1 LKDPDSQ
8 WELGW
13 GWGTGST
20 SWPNEASVDH
30 VAVEDGTLILSAE
43 HVPGET
49 PLGGVLHTK
58 GNFEYGPGSYHEA
71 RVKIPEDDRYDS
83 AFWSKTSRDP
93 PEWPPEIDFYEFLGD
108 RNKSTVAYTVHYVDG
123 GGDPGGDHAIA
134 YPEGR
139 RFDSGRDLSD
149 EFHTYGFEWRDEAMR
164 WYFDGDLKC
173 EIVPGDAGDSWNA
186 EDTFTSCRKGAP
198 FYTMLGAAPDATD
211 PSEAITSQAEV
222 EWVRSYEYDP
232 DSGGGGGGD
241 GDRSYLWARSANGD
255 PFEFAF
261 EASDGQIRLGSGGSA
276 SDYWVADDGTTA
288 GGMTD
293 KTGSLPGFYYYG
305 EITSLLY
312 RGPIELFD
320 GGELVDLAA
329 IGTNASNS
337 ITFDGS
343 DGGSSYD
350 LTVSGEIAKSKLND
364 ASVDRNDAISGSTA
378 TGGVNGGRD
387 SYMFSGEVTDFSYDG
402 PLRVALNGE
411 EIDPDSLASYEHTIT
426 FDGSDGQGPY
436 ELTVTGDI
444 AKSEANGASINS
456 NDEISGSTATGQVN
470 GGKDSYEFN
479 GDIQSVSADPSITVL
494 VDGSEYE
501 PGERVEVTR
510 ASDSGAVDYIIESNG
525 AFETLDDGDE
535 SAGSKAHGVVMGG
548 TDSYRLTGG
557 KITDVSTFGGDVTV
571 TVDGSE
577 LTE

>member
-1 LKDPDSQ
+1 VEVPVDPDRIDSVNAHRSMHGVHYSKSGEVGDSSTHKKDTTAVERFDRSLAEMFRTYGCL
-8 WELGW
+8 WLDDRIVHYID
-13 GWGTGST
+13 GTEIGRTTDSRVLNCC
-20 SWPNEASVDH
+20 NEA
-30 VAVEDGTLILSAE
+30 
-43 HVPGET
+43 
-49 PLGGVLHTK
+49 
-58 GNFEYGPGSYHEA
+58 
-71 RVKIPEDDRYDS
+71 
-83 AFWSKTSRDP
+83 
-93 PEWPPEIDFYEFLGD
+93 
-108 RNKSTVAYTVHYVDG
+108 
-123 GGDPGGDHAIA
+123 
-134 YPEGR
+134 
-139 RFDSGRDLSD
+139 
-149 EFHTYGFEWRDEAMR
+149 
-164 WYFDGDLKC
+164 
-173 EIVPGDAGDSWNA
+173 
-186 EDTFTSCRKGAP
+186 AP
-198 FYTMLGAAPDATD
+198 FYMMLGTGIATGWLGD
-211 PSEAITSQAEV
+211 PPSDWSGYKTDIEV

-364 ASVDRNDAISGSTA
+364 ASVDPNDEISGSTA